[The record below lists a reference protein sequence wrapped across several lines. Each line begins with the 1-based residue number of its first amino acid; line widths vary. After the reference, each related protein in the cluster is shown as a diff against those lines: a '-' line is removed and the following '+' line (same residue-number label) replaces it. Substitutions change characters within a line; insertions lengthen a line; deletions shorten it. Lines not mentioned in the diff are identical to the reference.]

1 MVKFVMERMRELE
14 QAIHSS
20 ENDPSRLA
28 RISRKLQRAGQE
40 IGEMMEEI
48 MTDEGIKQKE
58 ELAGYLVKY
67 ILYAMLLHPK
77 RGGRARLTGGRLGS
91 VVTYKGSAIDL
102 IELGM
107 GIWLSGDILV
117 DGKPAKQIFIK
128 QAIEKMFGLSLGHW
142 YVRVQE
148 LKMRKKDS
156 TSKYNEIIRRLSA
169 YLDQG

>member
-1 MVKFVMERMRELE
+1 MVKLVMERMRELE

-28 RISRKLQRAGQE
+28 RISRKLQLAGQE

-67 ILYAMLLHPK
+67 ILYAMLLHPN

-102 IELGM
+102 IVL
-107 GIWLSGDILV
+107 
-117 DGKPAKQIFIK
+117 
-128 QAIEKMFGLSLGHW
+128 
-142 YVRVQE
+142 
-148 LKMRKKDS
+148 
-156 TSKYNEIIRRLSA
+156 
-169 YLDQG
+169 